1 MSRPLARSFSRL
13 HLGVARLSVLVW
25 RTAEIVG
32 VTFFEQC
39 NKVASS
45 IAVVCAIV
53 SLSVRPRSWTPP
65 VRSVFARQVLF
76 TAVDAIPSALRFAAA
91 AGILLIVQA
100 ELWIDMV
107 GVSTDVIAPLL
118 WRSIVREIAPL
129 LACLVVIGR
138 SGIAISAELG
148 AMRASGEVEVL
159 DSQGI
164 DPMTFLVMPRVLAV
178 MLSTFCLAVV
188 IAVTMSVTGYVVG
201 TLMDTIRTTWTGFF
215 AEISQ
220 TFNLQDLVFFVSKT
234 LIAGGFVGAICCL
247 EGMSVRG
254 AMTDDVPRATSR
266 AGIRALTA
274 VFAVSA
280 ILSILFY
287 DKFLIFKFG

>member
-1 MSRPLARSFSRL
+1 MPATASRTIKRVDLIAARAIGMLWQLMGTIGGIFLRQ
-13 HLGVARLSVLVW
+13 
-25 RTAEIVG
+25 T
-32 VTFFEQC
+32 
-39 NKVASS
+39 NKIASS
-45 IAVVCAIV
+45 MAALWATLALAVQ
-53 SLSVRPRSWTPP
+53 PRSWTVP
-65 VRSVFARQVLF
+65 VRAVFLRQMLF

-91 AGILLIVQA
+91 VGVLLIVQTMM
-100 ELWIDMV
+100 WIDMV
-107 GVSTDVIAPLL
+107 GVSIDIIAPFL

-148 AMRASGEVEVL
+148 TMRAGGEVEVL

-178 MLSTFCLAVV
+178 MLSVFCLAVV
-188 IAVTMSVTGYVVG
+188 IAVTMVVTGYAVG
-201 TLMDTIRTTWTGFF
+201 AMMGAIRTTWSDFFGEISRNFDVQDLIFF
-215 AEISQ
+215 A
-220 TFNLQDLVFFVSKT
+220 SKT
-234 LIAGGFVGAICCL
+234 LIAGGFAGVICCL
-247 EGMSVRG
+247 EGISVHG
-254 AMTDDVPRATSR
+254 AITDVPRATSR

-287 DKFLIFKFG
+287 DKFLVFKFG

>member
-1 MSRPLARSFSRL
+1 MSRPLVRPFSQL
-13 HLGVARLSVLVW
+13 FIVAARLKDVLW
-25 RTAEIVG
+25 RIAEKAG
-32 VTFFEQC
+32 ATFFDQC
-39 NKVASS
+39 SKIASS
-45 IAVVCAIV
+45 MAVLCATV
-53 SLSVRPRSWTPP
+53 SLAVRPRSWTPP
-65 VRSVFARQVLF
+65 VRSVFSRQMLF

-91 AGILLIVQA
+91 VGILLIVQA
-100 ELWIDMV
+100 TMLIDMI

-148 AMRASGEVEVL
+148 NMRANGEVEVL

-178 MLSTFCLAVV
+178 MLSVFCLAVV
-188 IAVTMSVTGYVVG
+188 IALTMVVTGYAVG
-201 TLMDTIRTTWTGFF
+201 ASMDAIRTTWTGFF
-215 AEISQ
+215 TEISQ
-220 TFNLQDLVFFVSKT
+220 NFDVQDLVFFASKT
-234 LIAGGFVGAICCL
+234 LIAGGFAGVICCL
-247 EGMSVRG
+247 EGISVEG
-254 AMTDDVPRATSR
+254 AMTDVPRATSR